1 LKRSW
6 LTWALKALT
15 FGVLGLIA
23 LLVIAAAGLWWWT
36 GTQQSLDWTLAYL
49 ARSQPFS
56 AEGVQGS
63 LRSGLQA
70 AHLQWERDGVKVEAF
85 DVHLAWQPLELM
97 ERTVKLDH
105 LLAARL
111 RFEDRRPPN
120 SQPAQPPSSL
130 AIPLRVAIDEIKV
143 GQLQWAAAANNFEAS
158 ALAGN
163 YGFNGKQHQVQV
175 DNLRWAGGTYSGDA
189 NLGARG
195 KLPLEANVQGRFE
208 TAVPGSA
215 AKLPLAFTVSL
226 RGPLADLRAQALLE
240 TAAGSPSVGTRATV
254 TARVTPWAQQPV
266 PQGRADFQQL
276 DVGAFWPQ
284 APHTRLAGQVRVRPA
299 GTATWALTA
308 DLSNETPGPWDQQLL
323 PVDQLSATGEW
334 RMSGQAL
341 VKQLQAKLGGGTLQ
355 ASGDWR
361 GEDGWAVKGKFS
373 DVDPAAVHSAMAH
386 LPVSGRADVDGQGK
400 AVAFDVDLK
409 ANANA
414 RAAPRKAKRNELT
427 ATVHALELRDAS
439 ARGQW
444 SDGLLT
450 LPRLE
455 VHTRDA
461 TLHAAGDV
469 RPQAR
474 AGSGRASLDA
484 PGLQARADGKL
495 SESSGGGT
503 LRASSANIDQAL
515 RWLAKLPGV
524 SGRLDAF
531 AAAGRGDAQFA
542 WQGGWRN
549 PSVQGSLT
557 LPLLEWRGSAPSGAK
572 KANTAPANTAPANTA
587 PSWTVRDAVASVN
600 GRLSDAA
607 LQLRGRAEQGRRR
620 IDLDLAG
627 RGGRRSMSPDV
638 WQGQVASLHV
648 DASDPAVGAGQW
660 TLALRKPVDLR
671 WSAGSFDA
679 SAGQATLAAPQR
691 SGAGMNS
698 GAPATLDW
706 EAVRWHGNELRT
718 AGKLTGLPLAWV
730 ELLGG
735 PQLAG
740 TAVSGDMV
748 FDGQW
753 DANLGAAP
761 RIRASLARSRGDLT
775 LLADTAQGASTHVRA
790 GVREARLSVTSEG
803 DALTALLRWDS
814 ERGGTADGRLQ
825 TRIARGG
832 GAGWQWPD
840 SAPLAGSLR
849 AQLPRIG
856 VWSLLAPPGWR
867 LRGSL
872 ATNITFAGTKGD
884 PQLTGTLAADDL
896 ALRSVVD
903 GIELQRGR
911 LRAHLSGRSVVIDE
925 FLLHGPGA
933 DGGTVVATGEG
944 SWTAAGLQAHMSA
957 QVSRLR
963 ASIRSDRQVTASGTI
978 AARLDASGTVVN
990 GNIKVDQALVVLPDQ
1005 STPKLGDDVVV
1016 HGAAGPI
1023 TRTEARA
1030 ADEAAQPASRKLS
1043 VSVNV
1048 DLGDDFHVKG
1058 MGIDTPL
1065 RGTVALS
1072 GPSITSPRLVGVIRA
1087 GGGEYQA
1094 YGQRLDIERGVIRFT
1109 GAVDNPSLD
1118 ILAIRPNLLQRVGV
1132 QVTGNAYA
1140 PYIRLYAEPD
1150 MPDAEK
1156 LSWLI
1161 TGRASASSGAEAALV
1176 QQAALA
1182 LLASRGGGGKRS
1194 MAASLGLDELSF
1206 RREGP
1211 EGPAVTLGKRIGR
1224 NFYAA
1229 YERSLSGA
1237 LGTLYVFYDLTRRV
1251 TVRAETGERTAVD
1264 LIFTFAF
1271 D

>member
-6 LTWALKALT
+6 LAWAFKALA
-15 FGVLGLIA
+15 FGVLGLLA
-23 LLVIAAAGLWWWT
+23 LLVVAAAGFWWWT
-36 GTQQSLDWTLAYL
+36 GTQQSLQWTLAYL
-49 ARSQPFS
+49 ARSQPFA

-63 LRSGLQA
+63 LRSGLHA
-70 AHLQWERDGVKVEAF
+70 AHLQWEREGLKIEAF
-85 DVHLAWQPLELM
+85 DVHLAWQPLELL

-111 RFEDRRPPN
+111 RIEDRRPPN
-120 SQPAQPPSSL
+120 PQPAQPPSSL
-130 AIPLRVAIDEIKV
+130 AIPLGIAIDEIKV
-143 GQLQWAAAANNFEAS
+143 AQLQWAAASNNFEATE
-158 ALAGN
+158 LAGN
-163 YGFNGKQHQVQV
+163 YSFNGRQHQVQV

-208 TAVPGSA
+208 TSVPGST
-215 AKLPLAFTVSL
+215 AKLPVAFTVSL

-240 TAAGSPSVGTRATV
+240 SAAGSPSVGTRATV
-254 TARVTPWAQQPV
+254 TARVTPWALQPV

-276 DVGAFWPQ
+276 DAGALWPQ
-284 APHTRLAGQVRVRPA
+284 APHTRLSGRVRVRPA

-308 DLSNETPGPWDQQLL
+308 DLTNETPGPWDQQLL

-334 RMSGQAL
+334 RTSGQAL

-355 ASGDWR
+355 ASGEWR
-361 GEDGWAVKGKFS
+361 GEDGWAVKGKFL
-373 DVDPAAVHSAMAH
+373 DVDPGAVHGAMAH
-386 LPVSGRADVDGQGK
+386 LPVSGRADVDGHGK
-400 AVAFDVDLK
+400 AVAFDFDLK
-409 ANANA
+409 ANAKGKS
-414 RAAPRKAKRNELT
+414 APNKSKPNELT

-450 LPRLE
+450 LPRLD

-461 TLHAAGDV
+461 SLHAAGEV

-474 AGSGRASLDA
+474 SGGGRASLDA

-503 LRASSANIDQAL
+503 LRASSANIDQAM
-515 RWLAKLPGV
+515 RWLAKLPGLA
-524 SGRLDAF
+524 GRLDGF

-549 PSVQGSLT
+549 PSVQGSVT
-557 LPLLEWRGSAPSGAK
+557 LPVLEWRGSAASGAHQ
-572 KANTAPANTAPANTA
+572 ANGASEKTAPP
-587 PSWTVRDAVASVN
+587 WTVRDAVASVN

-638 WQGQVASLHV
+638 WQGRLASLHV
-648 DASDPAVGAGQW
+648 DASDPAVGTGHW

-671 WSAGSFDA
+671 WSSGSFDGG
-679 SAGQATLAAPQR
+679 AGEATLAAPAR
-691 SGAGMNS
+691 SGAGADS
-698 GAPATLDW
+698 GAPATLQW
-706 EAVRWHGNELRT
+706 EPVRWQGNDLRT
-718 AGKLTGLPLAWV
+718 AGKLTGLPLAWL

-748 FDGQW
+748 FDAQW
-753 DANLGAAP
+753 DANLGPAP

-803 DALTALLRWDS
+803 DSVTALLRWDS

-840 SAPLAGSLR
+840 SAPLSGSLR

-925 FLLHGPGA
+925 FLLRGPGP

-944 SWTAAGLQAHMSA
+944 SWTSAGVQAHMSA
-957 QVSRLR
+957 EITRLR
-963 ASIRSDRQVTASGTI
+963 ASIRSDRQLTASGTI
-978 AARLDASGTVVN
+978 AARLDGSGTVVN
-990 GNIKVDQALVVLPDQ
+990 GNVKVDQALIVLPDQ

-1030 ADEAAQPASRKLS
+1030 ADEAAQPGSRKLS

-1048 DLGDDFHVKG
+1048 DLGNDFHVKG
-1058 MGIDTPL
+1058 MGVDTHL

-1118 ILAIRPNLLQRVGV
+1118 ILAIRPNLLQQRVGV
-1132 QVTGNAYA
+1132 QITGNALA
-1140 PYIRLYAEPD
+1140 PYVRLYADPD

-1182 LLASRGGGGKRS
+1182 LLASRGGGGKRG

-1224 NFYAA
+1224 NVYAA

-1237 LGTLYVFYDLTRRV
+1237 LGTLQVFYDLTRRV
-1251 TVRAETGERTAVD
+1251 QVRAETGERTAVD